1 MKPDRTT
8 LKTTQTPYWW
18 LSANLHNNTSQ
29 NRSILKLHQLLY
41 NISSNRKQILPGG
54 SCAINE
60 YICSSMTF
68 SVWNKLLQTA
78 CSSASVQTLM
88 HSCSFTK
95 FSFHFSALWLQN
107 WWLEKRSKNATMTL
121 RLCYLVSFHAFLA
134 VPHTN
139 NHQPTSISFLPKI
152 NVNWVCI
159 SNSFEVK
166 LKHYQDDLW

>member
-18 LSANLHNNTSQ
+18 LSANLHNNMSQ

-41 NISSNRKQILPGG
+41 NVSSNRKRILPRG

-60 YICSSMTF
+60 YICSSM
-68 SVWNKLLQTA
+68 TA

-134 VPHTN
+134 VLHTN
-139 NHQPTSISFLPKI
+139 NHQPKSISFLPKI